1 MIETILT
8 TAAALLVCLINN
20 WYQQRQFEEHQYNVT
35 EEANRKHDET
45 IKMIEYKLEQLTKK
59 VDKHNNLVERMYA
72 LEKHVEKANYRL
84 DNLEKK

>member
-20 WYQQRQFEEHQYNVT
+20 WYQQRQFEEHQYSVT

>member
-1 MIETILT
+1 MTETILT

-20 WYQQRQFEEHQYNVT
+20 WYQQRQFEERQHSVA

-72 LEKHVEKANYRL
+72 LEKHAEKTNYRL

>member
-20 WYQQRQFEEHQYNVT
+20 WYQQRQFEEHQYSVA

-72 LEKHVEKANYRL
+72 LEKHVEKTNYRL

>member
-20 WYQQRQFEEHQYNVT
+20 WYQQRQFEEHQYSVA

-59 VDKHNNLVERMYA
+59 VDKHNNLVERMYT
-72 LEKHVEKANYRL
+72 LEKHVEKTNYRL

>member
-20 WYQQRQFEEHQYNVT
+20 WYQQRQFEEHQYSVA

-59 VDKHNNLVERMYA
+59 VDKHNNLVERMYV